1 MPKLSV
7 IVPCY
12 NVEQYVAK
20 CLSTLCKQTLE
31 DIEIICID
39 DKSTDNTLQILQE
52 FASKDDR
59 IKLFELSKN
68 SGVAVAR
75 NTGLNAVSGEYIGFV
90 DPDDS
95 VDIDFYEKL
104 YAKAIETSADIV
116 RGNVRVISAKNGK
129 IENSWFHNTKIDLYN
144 FASAFWSAIYR
155 ADMIKKNKIFFPV
168 GITVAEDS
176 VFLTQA
182 TLYANKICA
191 ADSVNYYYLFRRN
204 NSLDSEYLSHAKA
217 VSNIKAFR
225 LNLEYILNSN
235 LDINAVKKYLRYHV
249 IEHCLY
255 ELAKDYER
263 VEDQREL
270 FNFIVKIR
278 NQYGWQGWFDRIV
291 PKRYLKAFKTN
302 DFDKARYLFGLK
314 HKRIYLFGLLPII
327 KIEKVDDFMCFKLFD
342 VFPLAVIQNKKFYLF
357 ALLLLFKLRG

>member
-1 MPKLSV
+1 MPKISV

-52 FASKDDR
+52 FASQDNR
-59 IKLFELSKN
+59 IKLFELSEN
-68 SGVAVAR
+68 SGVSIAR

-104 YAKAIETSADIV
+104 YAKAIEISADIV

-144 FASAFWSAIYR
+144 FASAFWSAIYK

-191 ADSVNYYYLFRRN
+191 VDSVNYYYLFRRN

-217 VSNIKAFR
+217 VSNVKAFR
-225 LNLEYILNSN
+225 LNLAYILNSN

-255 ELAKDYER
+255 ELAKDYECID
-263 VEDQREL
+263 DQREL
-270 FNFIVKIR
+270 FNFLVRIR
-278 NQYGWQGWFDRIV
+278 NDYGLQKSFDTVI
-291 PKRYLKAFKTN
+291 PKKFIKSIKNN
-302 DFDKARYLFGLK
+302 DFNKMVHLVGMKRA
-314 HKRIYLFGLLPII
+314 RIYLFGFLPFI
-327 KIEKVDDFMCFKLFD
+327 KIEKTDNLIHFKLFD
-342 VFPLAVIQNKKFYLF
+342 VFPLIRIENRKIYLLCF
-357 ALLLLFKLRG
+357 VLLFKLRG